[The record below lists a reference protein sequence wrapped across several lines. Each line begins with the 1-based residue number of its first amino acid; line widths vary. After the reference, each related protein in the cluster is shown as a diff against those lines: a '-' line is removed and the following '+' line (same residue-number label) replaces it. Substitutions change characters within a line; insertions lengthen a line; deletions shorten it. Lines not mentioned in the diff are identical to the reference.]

1 MCFLGRPDVWQM
13 MNTPVEDQD
22 ELISLV
28 KQVTGTLG
36 VHEPL
41 LEGLQSLTESD
52 ARHTSP
58 PSLPGGHRYAD
69 DSNYIGLHASGN

>member
-1 MCFLGRPDVWQM
+1 MGILMCFLGRPDVRQM

-28 KQVTGTLG
+28 NQVTGILG

-41 LEGLQSLTESD
+41 LEGLQSS
-52 ARHTSP
+52 
-58 PSLPGGHRYAD
+58 
-69 DSNYIGLHASGN
+69 IASVF